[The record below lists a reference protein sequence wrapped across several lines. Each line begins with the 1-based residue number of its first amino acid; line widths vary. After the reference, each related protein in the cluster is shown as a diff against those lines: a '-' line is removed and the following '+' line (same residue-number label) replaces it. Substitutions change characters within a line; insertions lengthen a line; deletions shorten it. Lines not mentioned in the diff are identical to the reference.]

1 MKTSIHS
8 SLLKKLL
15 FAVSLIPLLAG
26 TTFAQ
31 ETKEKDSRTSSAVT
45 KATNAAEAA
54 LKKLPSILGV
64 ADAKVINIHIGDNYT
79 FGFDEG
85 VDAEEWGM
93 IDNQN
98 ESGQAA
104 GTPTAQP
111 AAAAT
116 PNERPS
122 AYRKLDFRKGDVV
135 LIATEQPVNAPKPAE
150 TPTATAVAPEPAAAP
165 TANPSPEPVSVATP

>member
-1 MKTSIHS
+1 MNTAIHS
-8 SLLKKLL
+8 SFLKKSLTIAAL
-15 FAVSLIPLLAG
+15 VPVMAV
-26 TTFAQ
+26 TNHAQ
-31 ETKEKDSRTSSAVT
+31 ETKDSRAATAVT
-45 KATNAAEAA
+45 KATNAAEAV
-54 LKKLPSILGV
+54 LKKLPSIPGA

-104 GTPTAQP
+104 GAAGQP

-116 PNERPS
+116 PNEKPP

-135 LIATEQPVNAPKPAE
+135 LIATEQPADSPKPVESPA
-150 TPTATAVAPEPAAAP
+150 ATEPAATPAP
-165 TANPSPEPVSVATP
+165 KATVDQSATPVAP